1 MHGDEMG
8 TYAYGLWP
16 TVFFNVLL
24 FGFFVLSFVKPK
36 TKFEWRSMGAFIGF
50 VAALF
55 TEMYG
60 FPLTIYF
67 LTSAMGR
74 NYPVLDPFSHPSGHL
89 VLVFLGLAHSHAAM
103 VLLHL
108 ITNGAIFLGFYII
121 FIGWKRIHDASPDTL
136 VTDGIYSHI
145 RHPQYVGMFLIT
157 VGLLIQWPTV
167 ITVIMWPVLM
177 YAYHKLSMSEEKLL
191 EQKFGEKFHE
201 YKRRVPAY
209 MPGFRKERLWQTT

>member
-1 MHGDEMG
+1 MHGDEIW
-8 TYAYGLWP
+8 AYGLWP
-16 TVFFNVLL
+16 TVFFNFLL

-36 TKFEWRSMGAFIGF
+36 TKFEWRSMGVFIGF
-50 VAALF
+50 IAALF

-67 LTSAMGR
+67 LTSVMGH

-89 VLVFLGLAHSHAAM
+89 ILVFLGLAHSHAAM
-103 VLLHL
+103 VILHL
-108 ITNGAIFLGFYII
+108 ITNGAIFFGFYII
-121 FIGWKRIHDASPDTL
+121 FRGWKQIHEAGTDKL

-157 VGLLIQWPTV
+157 VGLLIQWPTL
-167 ITVIMWPVLM
+167 ITIIMWPVLM
-177 YAYHKLSMSEEKLL
+177 YAYHRLSMSEEKML
-191 EQKFGEKFHE
+191 EQKFGNTFLE

-209 MPGFRKERLWQTT
+209 IPNSRETSL